1 MPESTNIHNSNE
13 ENQPIE
19 EIQAIQAIQANH
31 QFAADELYYAYY
43 EYILNIPPQTPV
55 FVKYMNMIEKEMVE

>member
-13 ENQPIE
+13 E
-19 EIQAIQAIQANH
+19 IQLIQEIQANH
-31 QFAADELYYAYY
+31 QLTDDEWYYVYY
-43 EYILNIPPQTPV
+43 EYILTIPVATPV